1 MKNVLGIINDVQEE
15 NVLKSL
21 TGHRSLAS
29 VPFGCRY
36 RLIDFPLSNM
46 TNSGIINV
54 GILLE
59 NKFRSL
65 FDHIGPGKAWDLD
78 RKREG
83 LFILPP
89 AQVYGKN
96 RVYKGDIESLYH
108 NLDYLFRSRQD
119 YVIISSS
126 NIICNMNYNQAFKFH
141 KQNEADITAIYQKI
155 SQTEKRVKYT
165 YMTTDSNDRVLK
177 MRVKPYRKRYNKVAL
192 EKFIMKKDLLIDI
205 IDDCYSSGR
214 WDLLKDG
221 IIGNIDSL
229 KIYGYPYQGYME
241 HINSVEN
248 YFKSSLKLLR
258 PDIRRDI
265 FSKNL
270 IYTKPKDEAPTK
282 FGSSGYARNIMAA
295 NGCIIEGEVKNSIL
309 FRGVKVKEGARINN
323 SIIMQKTIVGK
334 NARLENV
341 IMDKNSRIRDNQIF
355 KGSTKF
361 PVIIEKNAV
370 V

>member
-1 MKNVLGIINDVQEE
+1 MKNVMGIINDVQEE
-15 NVLKSL
+15 NILKSI
-21 TGHRSLAS
+21 TAHRSLAS

-46 TNSGIINV
+46 ANSGIINV

-65 FDHIGPGKAWDLD
+65 FDHIGPGKVWNLD

-89 AQVYGKN
+89 AQIYGKN
-96 RVYKGDIESLYH
+96 RIYKGDIESLYH
-108 NLDYLFRSRQD
+108 NLDYLHRSRQD

-126 NIICNMNYNQAFKFH
+126 NIICNMNYNKAIKFH
-141 KQNEADITAIYQKI
+141 QDKKADITVIYQQLPHI
-155 SQTEKRVKYT
+155 EKRVKYT
-165 YMTTDSNDRVLK
+165 CLTTDSRDKVLK
-177 MRVKPYRKRYNKVAL
+177 MRVKPYRKKYNKVAL
-192 EKFIMKKDLLIDI
+192 EKFIIKKELLIDI

-221 IIGNIDSL
+221 IIGNIDNL

-241 HINSVEN
+241 HINTVEN

-258 PDIRRDI
+258 ADIRKDI

-282 FGSSGYARNIMAA
+282 FSSSGYARNIMAA
-295 NGCIIEGEVKNSIL
+295 NGCIIEGAVENSIL
-309 FRGVKVKEGARINN
+309 FRGVRIKEGAQVKNC
-323 SIIMQKTIVGK
+323 IIMQKSTIDR
-334 NARLENV
+334 NARLEHV
-341 IMDKNSRIRDNQIF
+341 IMDKNSRVRESQVF
-355 KGSTKF
+355 TGSERF